1 MNTSVAIIRD
11 RYTFEETYRW
21 EFPQTMKNMDYTER
35 LWESYVGF
43 NFMTKIEE
51 YELRLK
57 NKTTVYYAFGG
68 FRFTD
73 ISYSSN
79 YSYLYMISKFQ
90 NYDISAVH
98 HLICGSTQ

>member
-1 MNTSVAIIRD
+1 
-11 RYTFEETYRW
+11 
-21 EFPQTMKNMDYTER
+21 MKNMDYTET

-43 NFMTKIEE
+43 NFITKIEE

-57 NKTTVYYAFGG
+57 NRTYIYYAFGG
-68 FRFTD
+68 LRYTD

-79 YSYLYMISKFQ
+79 YSYLYATSKFE

-98 HLICGSTQ
+98 HFPCGTSYLWYYGVQGYLS